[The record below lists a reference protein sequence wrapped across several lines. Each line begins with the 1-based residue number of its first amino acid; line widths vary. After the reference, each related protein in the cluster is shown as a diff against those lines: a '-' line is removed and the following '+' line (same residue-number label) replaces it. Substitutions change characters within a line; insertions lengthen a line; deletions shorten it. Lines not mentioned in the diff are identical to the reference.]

1 MTQSDSSAS
10 IDAVMIVDADILSR
24 HAIADYLRRCG
35 YVVVEAV
42 STNEAII
49 ALGDPSLAIDIILCD
64 VEAVG
69 TRSGFELATW
79 VRQNHPT
86 LEVKLAGSLTGI
98 VDTAADL
105 CESRPRLA
113 RPYEPQAV
121 VEYIKQLRA
130 TRDRAANSPL

>member
-1 MTQSDSSAS
+1 MTQSDSPAS

-69 TRSGFELATW
+69 TRS
-79 VRQNHPT
+79 
-86 LEVKLAGSLTGI
+86 
-98 VDTAADL
+98 
-105 CESRPRLA
+105 
-113 RPYEPQAV
+113 
-121 VEYIKQLRA
+121 
-130 TRDRAANSPL
+130 